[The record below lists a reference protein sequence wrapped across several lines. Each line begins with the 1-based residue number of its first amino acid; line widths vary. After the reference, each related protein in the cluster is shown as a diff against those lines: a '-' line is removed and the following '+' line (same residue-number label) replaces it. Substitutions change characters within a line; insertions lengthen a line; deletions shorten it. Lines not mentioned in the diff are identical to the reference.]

1 MYIQTSNF
9 VKAAFFLEGFSTTQF
24 KHKKTNKQSKAG
36 IMIKLTKN
44 LVIIAGSLLTRYWI

>member
-24 KHKKTNKQSKAG
+24 KHKKTNKQSKTG

-44 LVIIAGSLLTRYWI
+44 LVIIAGSLLTRY